1 MLLSFQLVTRN
12 SCFTISPYS
21 LLIFLRDIH
30 QGYLSL
36 EDADNEQSIFASELK
51 NFDKGIK
58 AVAKSFFPHLGTLK
72 ADYFQ

>member
-1 MLLSFQLVTRN
+1 MLLSSQLFTRK

-30 QGYLSL
+30 EGYLSL

-58 AVAKSFFPHLGTLK
+58 AVANLI
-72 ADYFQ
+72 